1 MLKTGLSTPLT
12 LRYAPAHDEHS
23 EPTDYSFSYGVKD
36 LHTGDIKHQWE
47 KKHGDTVTGH
57 YSVVEPDGS
66 VRTVEYSADDKTG
79 FNAVVKHT
87 GPSQHLAFPKH
98 ATSHK
103 EVVLKASEHQEEI
116 PQYLS
121 GEQYQYSFP
130 ENSEEVQNEYV
141 KEEEEETEKQNYY
154 YAPQEESVEESQR
167 SSIKSKYT
175 NYVKNQEADNNKK
188 PIHLPV
194 DLNLIKQNPL
204 EKIVPLDVSVVK
216 PDDVLV
222 QHKVVPQQSA
232 SATKEEQT
240 PEYSPQIDVSI
251 QPSRELSQE
260 EVNKFL
266 ATYYNKQ
273 HKLTNEPQIEHGFKP
288 IIRRPSEPISQP
300 SNPQTYRSH
309 KQPNSTPGLSSYT
322 SKYYKIRNKH
332 KTRGPRSN
340 LARRQFMYQYPIN
353 EEIREERHKAEIT
366 RLYRSLPADGYV
378 RYAKHV
384 SIEHI

>member
-1 MLKTGLSTPLT
+1 MSDSRAQHRYVPEELLFYYMIRIPDGNFQCLSN
-12 LRYAPAHDEHS
+12 
-23 EPTDYSFSYGVKD
+23 SFDKD
-36 LHTGDIKHQWE
+36 LM
-47 KKHGDTVTGH
+47 KKNIIEVNFEEGGGI
-57 YSVVEPDGS
+57 EGWS
-66 VRTVEYSADDKTG
+66 VRP
-79 FNAVVKHT
+79 H
-87 GPSQHLAFPKH
+87 
-98 ATSHK
+98 
-103 EVVLKASEHQEEI
+103 
-116 PQYLS
+116 
-121 GEQYQYSFP
+121 
-130 ENSEEVQNEYV
+130 
-141 KEEEEETEKQNYY
+141 
-154 YAPQEESVEESQR
+154 ESQASLKDNCFIYR
-167 SSIKSKYT
+167 CISLESSANFN
-175 NYVKNQEADNNKK
+175 NYVHQIIYNLDSENRSNNRTSDHQNFQFQEADNNKK

-204 EKIVPLDVSVVK
+204 ENIVPLDVSVVK

-240 PEYSPQIDVSI
+240 SEYSPQIDVSI

-273 HKLTNEPQIEHGFKP
+273 HKLMNEPQIEHGFKP

-340 LARRQFMYQYPIN
+340 LARRQFILAALNVRTTGFQF
-353 EEIREERHKAEIT
+353 
-366 RLYRSLPADGYV
+366 LPEQ
-378 RYAKHV
+378 
-384 SIEHI
+384 EHNSHRICTL